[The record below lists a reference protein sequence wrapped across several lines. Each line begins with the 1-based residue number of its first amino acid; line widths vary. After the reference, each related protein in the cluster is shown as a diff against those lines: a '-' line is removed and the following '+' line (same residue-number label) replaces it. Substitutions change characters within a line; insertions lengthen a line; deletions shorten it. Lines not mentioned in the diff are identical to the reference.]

1 MFRKLIG
8 ALGFAAML
16 MGSSSLSAQVWA
28 TPASAGSIES
38 ASIGNY
44 YAFQTS
50 LAFQAAA
57 TGTVGAIY
65 NVTSPMDTSANPAWT
80 TMEFTARNPGGS
92 AATFAQAVLYRV
104 PKNSASGGGSVCIVL
119 APATGAIS
127 TTTSFFSPSMIDFNN
142 YRYYVRVLLSRD
154 STASTVAA
162 YEIRIH

>member
-1 MFRKLIG
+1 
-8 ALGFAAML
+8 ML
-16 MGSSSLSAQVWA
+16 MDSSSLSAQVWA
-28 TPASAGSIES
+28 TPASAGAIES

-44 YAFQTS
+44 YAFQST

-65 NVTSPMDTSANPAWT
+65 NVTSPMDTSANPVWT

-92 AATFAQAVLYRV
+92 AATFAQAILYRI
-104 PKNSASGGGSVCIVL
+104 PKHSSGGGGSVCIAP

-127 TTTSFFSPSMIDFNN
+127 TTTCFFSSSMIDFNN

-162 YEIRIH
+162 YEVRIH

>member
-8 ALGFAAML
+8 ALGFAAL
-16 MGSSSLSAQVWA
+16 LVGSSSLSAQVWDAPA
-28 TPASAGSIES
+28 TAGAIES
-38 ASIGNY
+38 ASLGNY

-57 TGTVGAIY
+57 TGTVAAIY

-92 AATFAQAVLYRV
+92 PATFAQAILYRI
-104 PKNSASGGGSVCIVL
+104 PKNSASGGGSVCIIQ

-127 TTTSFFSPSMIDFNN
+127 TTTSFFPSSMIDFNN
-142 YRYYVRVLLSRD
+142 YRYYVRVVLSRD
-154 STASTVAA
+154 STASLVAA